1 MVMEGLFMRKV
12 KTTLTILVAM
22 MILAYGSDTA
32 YASSWRNSGNQW
44 IYDNGDGTIL
54 KNGWYWLDGNYD
66 GYAESY
72 YFDSNGIMA
81 SDQWVD
87 GYQVNS
93 DGAWTSNGVVQ
104 KKSSISPG
112 TELIKSYEDVD
123 LCDGLVCYEIV
134 DCGSYYELRNV
145 SLFYSRKYELNGV
158 IYREFADGGFD
169 MNATV
174 YLSKSADIE
183 WRTGDMVTHYTP
195 SGYAGKYDGS
205 SKVLT
210 SLRLLSPKFDSNG
223 WIIGGYDIDAC

>member
-1 MVMEGLFMRKV
+1 M
-12 KTTLTILVAM
+12 
-22 MILAYGSDTA
+22 
-32 YASSWRNSGNQW
+32 
-44 IYDNGDGTIL
+44 
-54 KNGWYWLDGNYD
+54 DGNYD

-123 LCDGLVCYEIV
+123 LCDGIGSDEIV

-145 SLFYSRKYELNGV
+145 YLLYSEKFELDGI
-158 IYREFADGGFD
+158 IYREIAENGIDTH
-169 MNATV
+169 ATV

-183 WRTGDMVTHYTP
+183 WMTGDMATHYTP
-195 SGYAGKYDGS
+195 SGYAGRYDGS

-210 SLRLLSPKFDSNG
+210 SLRLWSPEFDSNG
-223 WIIGGYDIDAC
+223 WIIGGHDMDAG

>member
-1 MVMEGLFMRKV
+1 MSKK
-12 KTTLTILVAM
+12 KTILTILAAAM
-22 MILAYGSDTA
+22 LITAFGSDTA
-32 YASSWRNSGNQW
+32 YAGDWKNSGNQW

-81 SDQWVD
+81 SDKWVD

-93 DGAWTSNGVVQ
+93 DGAWIINGVVQ

-112 TELIKSYEDVD
+112 TDLIKSYEDIE
-123 LCDGLVCYEIV
+123 LCEALGSDEIV

-145 SLFYSRKYELNGV
+145 HLLYLEKFELDGI
-158 IYREFADGGFD
+158 IYREIAEGDID
-169 MNATV
+169 THATV

-183 WRTGDMVTHYTP
+183 WMTGDMVTHYTP
-195 SGYAGKYDGS
+195 SGYAGRYDGS
-205 SKVLT
+205 STVLT
-210 SLRLLSPKFDSNG
+210 SLRLWSPKFDSNG
-223 WIIGGYDIDAC
+223 WIIGGYDMDAG